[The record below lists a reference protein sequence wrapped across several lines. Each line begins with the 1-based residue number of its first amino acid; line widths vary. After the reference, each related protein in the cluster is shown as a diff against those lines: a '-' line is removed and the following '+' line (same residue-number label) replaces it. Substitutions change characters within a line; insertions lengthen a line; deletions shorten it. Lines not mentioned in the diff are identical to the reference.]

1 MRTSP
6 TATRV
11 FCLLAVLG
19 LAAGC
24 DFLSTAPKGVLTTE
38 NFFKTSDQAV
48 AATNATYNMLREW
61 QVHVFSWIGLTDI
74 VSDDATKGST
84 PGDASFLGDLDNL
97 TFDPGNLAFGDPW
110 AGYYKG
116 VYRANVAIANIPTP

>member
-61 QVHVFSWIGLTDI
+61 QGPGLLLVGVARI
-74 VSDDATKGST
+74 ASDPPTKGST
-84 PGDASFLGDLDNL
+84 PRDAR
-97 TFDPGNLAFGDPW
+97 AFGGLDSP
-110 AGYYKG
+110 
-116 VYRANVAIANIPTP
+116 PF